1 MQQLALSFNHCR
13 RHHRR
18 MAVIFETPISFPGR
32 STPATRAD
40 ETELLYLTDAYRR
53 EFDATVVGVDA
64 ERRALALERSAFFP
78 TGGGQ
83 PNDAGVLAFG
93 ATAAPVVDVLK
104 DAQGIVWHVL
114 GGETALPAAGA
125 EAHGTIDWGRR
136 HLIMR
141 LHTAQH
147 VLNGII
153 WRDHGAH
160 VTGAQI
166 APPEARLDFELSA
179 MSQEF
184 ARSVET
190 TVNDVVERDLPVRVL
205 WLPRAE
211 ADRDPSLIRLKANL
225 IPRSIDP
232 LRVIE
237 IVGHDRQADG
247 GTHVAATGEVG
258 RVRVVKTESKGRSN
272 KRVRIAVDVP

>member
-1 MQQLALSFNHCR
+1 MN
-13 RHHRR
+13 
-18 MAVIFETPISFPGR
+18 
-32 STPATRAD
+32 
-40 ETELLYLTDAYRR
+40 ETELLYLSDAYRR
-53 EFDATVVGVDA
+53 DFDAAVVAVDA
-64 ERRALALERSAFFP
+64 ERNAVALDSTVFFA

-83 PNDAGVLAFG
+83 PHDTGEFTFAGRQAE
-93 ATAAPVVDVLK
+93 VVDVVK
-104 DAQGIVWHVL
+104 DKEGIAWHTL
-114 GGETALPAAGA
+114 APKSALPDVGRDV
-125 EAHGTIDWGRR
+125 HGVVDWGRR

-147 VLNGII
+147 IMNGII

-166 APPEARLDFELSA
+166 TPPEGRLDFELQA

-184 ARSVET
+184 ARSLEAAI
-190 TVNDVVERDLPVRVL
+190 NEVVREDLPVRVL
-205 WLPRAE
+205 WLPRVE

-232 LRVIE
+232 LRVID
-237 IVGHDRQADG
+237 IVGLDRQADG

-258 RVRVVKTESKGRSN
+258 PVRIVKTESKGRAN
-272 KRVRIAVDVP
+272 KRVRIAVDE